1 MMIKGRKKEGGFI
14 SAELGIGIFVVSIL
28 GIGGFMIG
36 KSLSDSSKI
45 DQAVTDHTVIVKNIE
60 NLERSGVYLPNL
72 ADNAM
77 DSSVLLSTMR
87 NPADTA
93 ETETYLHKFGQA
105 VTATG
110 DSATN
115 SYSVT
120 YEKVPANACVEFASR
135 IANMHSTSG
144 ADFSDVL
151 VGTTQITGIAN
162 MEATLTTACE
172 AATDADGISIVAKY
186 DFTKTSSDA

>member
-72 ADNAM
+72 ADPNTM
-77 DSSVLLSTMR
+77 VESVLLPTME
-87 NPADTA
+87 NPGVDGKFQ
-93 ETETYLHKFGQA
+93 HKFGGEA
-105 VTATG
+105 TAAG
-110 DSATN
+110 DADAH
-115 SYSVT
+115 T
-120 YEKVPANACVEFASR
+120 YTITYADVPTDSCVEFTSR
-135 IANMHSTSG
+135 IANMHNTSG
-144 ADFSDVL
+144 ADFSDVF
-151 VGTTQITGIAN
+151 VGEAQITGQASL
-162 MEATLTTACE
+162 EAALAGSTACG
-172 AATDADGISIVAKY
+172 AATDTVEVSVKYGPFNEVAGR
-186 DFTKTSSDA
+186 